1 MCLPLNFA
9 LNRICIAQL
18 TFTCSNQ
25 QWKHH
30 DNGWNLFKVNNKDTS
45 TTSTTSLWC
54 LYYWLWKISHIVRLM
69 FSLLTLNKCLLYS
82 RLFFKD
88 ICRTF
93 VTKYSRMDQEKFF
106 KGYRPQ
112 ISLGLL
118 LNTLSIL
125 WGWLLLIERCLS
137 VSRGFNKVSW
147 NCIKYAKKRVFSDP
161 YSPL

>member
-25 QWKHH
+25 QWKHQ
-30 DNGWNLFKVNNKDTS
+30 DNGWNLFKVNNKDTR

-82 RLFFKD
+82 RHFFSKISVEHLWQSIQEWNKKNFLKAIVHKFHLVYSWILCPFYED
-88 ICRTF
+88 GCCLLKGAYQF
-93 VTKYSRMDQEKFF
+93 HVGLTKSHE
-106 KGYRPQ
+106 
-112 ISLGLL
+112 
-118 LNTLSIL
+118 T
-125 WGWLLLIERCLS
+125 
-137 VSRGFNKVSW
+137 
-147 NCIKYAKKRVFSDP
+147 A
-161 YSPL
+161 